1 MDERFRAFTVLITKL
16 YRAIR
21 KIKNEETEEY
31 GLTNPH
37 VSCLYYLYKE
47 KALTLTELVDIC
59 LEDKAILSKAT
70 SYLETNGLI
79 FCESSQKKRYNNYFK
94 LTEKGLIIAE
104 NLAKKIDNILDYAS
118 ADIDNKDRE
127 IMYKSLISISE
138 KLDKFCEK
146 YNGDEKNGN

>member
-1 MDERFRAFTVLITKL
+1 MEERFRTFTVLITKL

-47 KALTLTELVDIC
+47 EALTLKELVDIC

-70 SYLETNGLI
+70 VYLEQKGLI
-79 FCESSQKKRYNNYFK
+79 VSDSNQKKRYNSYFR
-94 LTEKGLIIAE
+94 LTNKGLVVAKSIAV
-104 NLAKKIDNILDYAS
+104 KIDNILGYAS
-118 ADIDNKDRE
+118 ADINENDRE
-127 IMYKSLISISE
+127 ILYKSLSSISD
-138 KLDKFCEK
+138 KLDEFCKRYE
-146 YNGDEKNGN
+146 GEE